1 MKQEEQKQNSL
12 SVREKRILSL
22 IREERRWSKEKF
34 PLFYGLLA
42 TFGAVAV
49 FSGFSKLIEG
59 HGLLSENPIILIIVG
74 VVVLLASG
82 AAYKK
87 LG

>member
-1 MKQEEQKQNSL
+1 MKQEEKESAL
-12 SVREKRILSL
+12 SHQEKRVLAL
-22 IREERRWSKEKF
+22 LREERRRTKEKF

-49 FSGFSKLIEG
+49 FSGFSKIIEKYD
-59 HGLLSENPIILIIVG
+59 LLSENPIILIVVG
-74 VVVLLASG
+74 VIVLLASG